1 MGSLFYAIRPLSS
14 WGTWEKSILGDFVA
28 RVRVMSKSGRILQRL
43 VVVTSYSKVT
53 RRYEA
58 LRLFVIQSR
67 DRPTLEL
74 PTFRMPMSK
83 PHVLGHP
90 PVWLRNGTYREL

>member
-58 LRLFVIQSR
+58 SRLFVIQSR
-67 DRPTLEL
+67 DRPTLETQTEAL
-74 PTFRMPMSK
+74 TFDDHTDITLCMKRI
-83 PHVLGHP
+83 
-90 PVWLRNGTYREL
+90 WI